1 MTIDQKTPSAP
12 HDCPNCG
19 EPSYLGLGV
28 PGQCTNRECPFWSED
43 CWVKH
48 VLELPDDEEGVEFE
62 IEDEPTIPFLKF
74 PSLTDLLNIH
84 PDTPTLSPN
93 QLARLRVAMH
103 NVRGSIAK
111 VDKDIDTM
119 PVPFVLTPKK

>member
-1 MTIDQKTPSAP
+1 MSKDPKTPSAP

-74 PSLTDLLNIH
+74 PSLADMLNLDNMPSSLDMLP
-84 PDTPTLSPN
+84 PDTSQRIKDQIT
-93 QLARLRVAMH
+93 
-103 NVRGSIAK
+103 K
-111 VDKDIDTM
+111 VEEAIDAM
-119 PVPFVLTPKK
+119 PVPFILTPKK

>member
-62 IEDEPTIPFLKF
+62 IEDEPTIPFLKY
-74 PSLTDLLNIH
+74 PSLADMLNLDNMPSSLDMLP
-84 PDTPTLSPN
+84 PDTSQRIKDQIT
-93 QLARLRVAMH
+93 
-103 NVRGSIAK
+103 K
-111 VDKDIDTM
+111 VEEAIDAM
-119 PVPFVLTPKK
+119 PVPFILTPKK